1 MGSSKKI
8 KKKIESIE
16 CIKYSIQ
23 LKILTNNLPW
33 LFNQPLFT
41 QLQHNYSTITMLSY
55 YYLNLSFSKKN
66 QLIENETINL

>member
-1 MGSSKKI
+1 MTFQSTTI
-8 KKKIESIE
+8 
-16 CIKYSIQ
+16 Y
-23 LKILTNNLPW
+23 
-33 LFNQPLFT
+33 